1 MAVQQQDGWSR
12 AAVAHAQDGLA
23 HVDPLQR
30 EALEHV
36 HPSPSSTVHAIMNST
51 LMVQDKR
58 NRRRTAGPEPA
69 DPRVELLGLLAEPL
83 RLRVVDRLGQAGPAT
98 VSQLAGELQVPLPQL
113 SNHLR
118 RLREHGLVTAERRG
132 RQAVY
137 RLADPGL
144 ELLLPLLDRITGR
157 LPSPPGP
164 GRARPARSRTCYRH
178 LAGPLGVALYRA
190 LVARRA
196 LEERPDG
203 TLALGATAAPALAS
217 LGVDP
222 GALTP
227 GRRPLAFQCLDATER
242 APHLA
247 GALGDAVAAALLGGG
262 WVERTPGGR
271 EVRLTTRGAAA
282 LDRELGLALA
292 PGPVGA

>member
-1 MAVQQQDGWSR
+1 
-12 AAVAHAQDGLA
+12 
-23 HVDPLQR
+23 
-30 EALEHV
+30 
-36 HPSPSSTVHAIMNST
+36 
-51 LMVQDKR
+51 MVQER
-58 NRRRTAGPEPA
+58 SNRRPAVGPEPRS
-69 DPRVELLGLLAEPL
+69 DPRAELLGLLAEPL
-83 RLRVVDRLGQAGPAT
+83 RLRVVDRLGQGGPAT

-118 RLREHGLVTAERRG
+118 KLRDHGLVTAERRG

-164 GRARPARSRTCYRH
+164 GRSRPAPSRTCYRH

-196 LEERPDG
+196 LDERPDG
-203 TLALGATAAPALAS
+203 TLAMGAAAAPALAS

-222 GALTP
+222 GALAP
-227 GRRPLAFQCLDATER
+227 GRRRLAFQCLDATER

-247 GALGDAVAAALLGGG
+247 GALGDAVAAALVGRG
-262 WVERTPGGR
+262 WVERIPGGR
-271 EVRLTTRGAAA
+271 KVRLTTRGAAG
-282 LDRELGLALA
+282 LDRALGLALA
-292 PGPVGA
+292 PGPPGA

>member
-1 MAVQQQDGWSR
+1 
-12 AAVAHAQDGLA
+12 
-23 HVDPLQR
+23 
-30 EALEHV
+30 
-36 HPSPSSTVHAIMNST
+36 
-51 LMVQDKR
+51 MVQDRR
-58 NRRRTAGPEPA
+58 NRRAAGPERPA

-98 VSQLAGELQVPLPQL
+98 VSQLAGELEVPLPQL

-118 RLREHGLVTAERRG
+118 RLRGHGLVTAERRG

-157 LPSPPGP
+157 LAAPPGP
-164 GRARPARSRTCYRH
+164 GGGRAPPAASRTCYRH
-178 LAGPLGVALYRA
+178 LAGPLGVALYRV

-203 TLALGATAAPALAS
+203 TLALGAAAAPALAV

-222 GALTP
+222 GAMAP
-227 GRRPLAFQCLDATER
+227 GRRRLAFQCLDATER
-242 APHLA
+242 VPHLA
-247 GALGDAVAAALLGGG
+247 GALGDAVAAALLGRG
-262 WVERTPGGR
+262 WVERIPGGR

-282 LDRELGLALA
+282 LDRALGLALA
-292 PGPVGA
+292 PGPGGA